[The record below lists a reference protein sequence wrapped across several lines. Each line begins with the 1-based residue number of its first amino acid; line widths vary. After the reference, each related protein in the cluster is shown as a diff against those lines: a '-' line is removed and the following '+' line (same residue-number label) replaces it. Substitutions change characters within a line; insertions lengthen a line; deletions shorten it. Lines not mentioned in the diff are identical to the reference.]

1 MPFTVTPGPIEGLLI
16 IEPRVYIDDRG
27 FFMESFKASD
37 FAAAGI
43 PGPFVQDNHSRSC
56 RGTLRGLHFQR
67 EPYAQ
72 GKLVRVTRGAVWD
85 VAVDLRP
92 GSSSFGSWYSLELS
106 ERNHLMF
113 WIPAGFAHGFVA
125 LEDDSELQYK
135 CTAEYHAPSD
145 GGIRWNDPD
154 LAITWPDVGIPYTI
168 SEKDRTLPLLKELNK
183 DTP

>member
-1 MPFTVTPGPIEGLLI
+1 MPFTFSPGPIEGLLI
-16 IEPRVYIDDRG
+16 IEPRVYADDRG

-43 PGPFVQDNHSRSC
+43 PGPFVQDNHSRSR

-92 GSSSFGSWYSLELS
+92 GSPSFAKWYGLALS
-106 ERNHLMF
+106 ERNYLMF
-113 WIPAGFAHGFVA
+113 WIPPGFAHGFVA

-145 GGIRWNDPD
+145 AGIRWNDPD
-154 LAITWPDVGIPYTI
+154 LAITWPIKDVLISPKDARLPYL
-168 SEKDRTLPLLKELNK
+168 KDII
-183 DTP
+183 